1 MISQSVMLYNLKITK
16 MKIILKLSILILMLS
31 CSKDEGSPQEE
42 STGYNML
49 LIGNSFF
56 KPYAD
61 HLNNLASYANLNEHS
76 STVVKRGGELGRPI
90 NLWNDSNTEEHQLI
104 KSTLDQGNIEVFGMT
119 SGYDIDSENPTE
131 GHSAWIRY
139 ALQNNPNIIIFIAIG
154 SFDFP
159 NGDSNSTRP
168 DWDTFASD
176 NGFEFCNQIK
186 KDIKTS
192 HIPILMVT
200 AKGMNVDRLKG
211 IDSGAD
217 AYLNKPFSMDLL
229 RSHLKQLIKSRQI
242 LFEKYFNGMVNNFS
256 LKNSNSLDNEFINN
270 IIKYINENINDESLN
285 VASLAGELS
294 LSRSKLYRKI
304 KSLTGSTANEFIR
317 KVRLKKAKQ
326 LLENSEFN
334 VSEVTYKV
342 GFSSPSYFTK
352 CFKEYYGV
360 LPTEYRGNNIS
371 NQTAPLN

>member
-1 MISQSVMLYNLKITK
+1 
-16 MKIILKLSILILMLS
+16 MLS

-61 HLNNLASYANLNEHS
+61 HLNTLATEANLNEHS

-176 NGFEFCNQIK
+176 NGFNSIQEFYDYYINEVIHK
-186 KDIKTS
+186 EIVDELRLEFPSTKIFT
-192 HIPILMVT
+192 IPTGWATKNL
-200 AKGMNVDRLKG
+200 AQMN
-211 IDSGAD
+211 
-217 AYLNKPFSMDLL
+217 
-229 RSHLKQLIKSRQI
+229 
-242 LFEKYFNGMVNNFS
+242 
-256 LKNSNSLDNEFINN
+256 LDNELLDDISMVGSKSSSIFTDEKGHQGQIVIETGTMIWLNSIYN
-270 IIKYINENINDESLN
+270 VDLSSLNYDTGFTTDLHAIAQDIINDHDPN
-285 VASLAGELS
+285 
-294 LSRSKLYRKI
+294 Y
-304 KSLTGSTANEFIR
+304 
-317 KVRLKKAKQ
+317 KQ
-326 LLENSEFN
+326 
-334 VSEVTYKV
+334 
-342 GFSSPSYFTK
+342 
-352 CFKEYYGV
+352 
-360 LPTEYRGNNIS
+360 
-371 NQTAPLN
+371 

>member
-1 MISQSVMLYNLKITK
+1 MISQTDDLYNLKISK
-16 MKIILKLSILILMLS
+16 MKINLKLCILILMLS

-61 HLNNLASYANLNEHS
+61 HLDNLASEANLNEHS

-176 NGFEFCNQIK
+176 NGFNSIQEFYDYYINEVIHK
-186 KDIKTS
+186 EIVDELRLEFPSTKIFT
-192 HIPILMVT
+192 IPTGWATKNL
-200 AKGMNVDRLKG
+200 AQMN
-211 IDSGAD
+211 
-217 AYLNKPFSMDLL
+217 
-229 RSHLKQLIKSRQI
+229 
-242 LFEKYFNGMVNNFS
+242 
-256 LKNSNSLDNEFINN
+256 LDNELLDDISMVGPKSTSIFTDEKGHQGQIVIETGTMIWLNSIYDVDLSSFN
-270 IIKYINENINDESLN
+270 YDTGFTTDLHAIAQDIINDHDPN
-285 VASLAGELS
+285 
-294 LSRSKLYRKI
+294 Y
-304 KSLTGSTANEFIR
+304 
-317 KVRLKKAKQ
+317 KQ
-326 LLENSEFN
+326 
-334 VSEVTYKV
+334 
-342 GFSSPSYFTK
+342 
-352 CFKEYYGV
+352 
-360 LPTEYRGNNIS
+360 
-371 NQTAPLN
+371 

>member
-1 MISQSVMLYNLKITK
+1 
-16 MKIILKLSILILMLS
+16 MLS

-61 HLNNLASYANLNEHS
+61 HLNNLASEANLNEHS

-131 GHSAWIRY
+131 GHSAWIQY

-176 NGFEFCNQIK
+176 NGFNSIQEFYDYYINEVIHK
-186 KDIKTS
+186 EIVDELRLEFPSTKIFT
-192 HIPILMVT
+192 IPTGWATKNL
-200 AKGMNVDRLKG
+200 AQMN
-211 IDSGAD
+211 
-217 AYLNKPFSMDLL
+217 
-229 RSHLKQLIKSRQI
+229 
-242 LFEKYFNGMVNNFS
+242 
-256 LKNSNSLDNEFINN
+256 LDNELLDDISMVGPKSTSVFTDEKGHQGQIVIETGTMIWLNSIYDVDLSSFN
-270 IIKYINENINDESLN
+270 YDTGFTTDLHAIAQDIINDHDPN
-285 VASLAGELS
+285 
-294 LSRSKLYRKI
+294 Y
-304 KSLTGSTANEFIR
+304 
-317 KVRLKKAKQ
+317 KQ
-326 LLENSEFN
+326 
-334 VSEVTYKV
+334 
-342 GFSSPSYFTK
+342 
-352 CFKEYYGV
+352 
-360 LPTEYRGNNIS
+360 
-371 NQTAPLN
+371 

>member
-1 MISQSVMLYNLKITK
+1 
-16 MKIILKLSILILMLS
+16 MLS

-61 HLNNLASYANLNEHS
+61 HLNNLASEANLNEHS

-131 GHSAWIRY
+131 GHSAWIQY

-176 NGFEFCNQIK
+176 NGFNSIQEFYDYYINEVIHK
-186 KDIKTS
+186 EIVDELRLEFPSTKIFT
-192 HIPILMVT
+192 IPTGWATKNL
-200 AKGMNVDRLKG
+200 AQMN
-211 IDSGAD
+211 
-217 AYLNKPFSMDLL
+217 
-229 RSHLKQLIKSRQI
+229 
-242 LFEKYFNGMVNNFS
+242 
-256 LKNSNSLDNEFINN
+256 LDNELLDDISMVGPKSTSVFTDEKGHQGQIVIETGTMIWLNSIYNVDLSSFNYDTGFTTDLHSISQDIINN
-270 IIKYINENINDESLN
+270 HDPNY
-285 VASLAGELS
+285 
-294 LSRSKLYRKI
+294 
-304 KSLTGSTANEFIR
+304 
-317 KVRLKKAKQ
+317 KQ
-326 LLENSEFN
+326 
-334 VSEVTYKV
+334 
-342 GFSSPSYFTK
+342 
-352 CFKEYYGV
+352 
-360 LPTEYRGNNIS
+360 
-371 NQTAPLN
+371 

>member
-1 MISQSVMLYNLKITK
+1 
-16 MKIILKLSILILMLS
+16 MLS

-61 HLNNLASYANLNEHS
+61 HLNTLATEANLNEHS

-176 NGFEFCNQIK
+176 NGFNSIQEFYDYYINEVIHK
-186 KDIKTS
+186 EIVDELRLEFPSTKIFT
-192 HIPILMVT
+192 IPTGWATKNL
-200 AKGMNVDRLKG
+200 AQMN
-211 IDSGAD
+211 
-217 AYLNKPFSMDLL
+217 
-229 RSHLKQLIKSRQI
+229 
-242 LFEKYFNGMVNNFS
+242 
-256 LKNSNSLDNEFINN
+256 LDNELLDDISMVGPKSTSIFTDEKGHQGQIVIETGTMIWLNSIYDVDLSSFNYDTGFTTDLHAIAQDIINGHDPN
-270 IIKYINENINDESLN
+270 
-285 VASLAGELS
+285 
-294 LSRSKLYRKI
+294 YR
-304 KSLTGSTANEFIR
+304 
-317 KVRLKKAKQ
+317 Q
-326 LLENSEFN
+326 
-334 VSEVTYKV
+334 
-342 GFSSPSYFTK
+342 
-352 CFKEYYGV
+352 
-360 LPTEYRGNNIS
+360 
-371 NQTAPLN
+371 

>member
-1 MISQSVMLYNLKITK
+1 
-16 MKIILKLSILILMLS
+16 MLS

-61 HLNNLASYANLNEHS
+61 HLNTLATEANLNEHS

-176 NGFEFCNQIK
+176 NGFNSIQEFYDYYINEVIHK
-186 KDIKTS
+186 EIVDELRLEFPSTKIFT
-192 HIPILMVT
+192 IPTGWATKNL
-200 AKGMNVDRLKG
+200 AQMN
-211 IDSGAD
+211 
-217 AYLNKPFSMDLL
+217 
-229 RSHLKQLIKSRQI
+229 
-242 LFEKYFNGMVNNFS
+242 
-256 LKNSNSLDNEFINN
+256 LDNELLDDISIVGPKSSSIFTDEKGHQGQIVIETGTMVWLN
-270 IIKYINENINDESLN
+270 IIYNVDLSSFNYDTGFTTDLN
-285 VASLAGELS
+285 AIAQDIIDSHDS
-294 LSRSKLYRKI
+294 
-304 KSLTGSTANEFIR
+304 N
-317 KVRLKKAKQ
+317 
-326 LLENSEFN
+326 
-334 VSEVTYKV
+334 YK
-342 GFSSPSYFTK
+342 F
-352 CFKEYYGV
+352 
-360 LPTEYRGNNIS
+360 
-371 NQTAPLN
+371 

>member
-1 MISQSVMLYNLKITK
+1 M
-16 MKIILKLSILILMLS
+16 S
-31 CSKDEGSPQEE
+31 CTKDETPQQIQ
-42 STGYNML
+42 TQGYNML

-61 HLNNLASYANLNEHS
+61 HLDNLASEANLNEHS

-176 NGFEFCNQIK
+176 NGFNSIQEFYDYYINEVIHK
-186 KDIKTS
+186 EIVDELRLEFPSTKIFT
-192 HIPILMVT
+192 IPTGWATKNL
-200 AKGMNVDRLKG
+200 AQMN
-211 IDSGAD
+211 
-217 AYLNKPFSMDLL
+217 
-229 RSHLKQLIKSRQI
+229 
-242 LFEKYFNGMVNNFS
+242 
-256 LKNSNSLDNEFINN
+256 LDNELLDDISMVGPKSTSIFTDEKGHQGQIVIETGTMIWLNSIYDVDLSSFN
-270 IIKYINENINDESLN
+270 YDTGFTTDLHAIAQDIINDHDPN
-285 VASLAGELS
+285 
-294 LSRSKLYRKI
+294 Y
-304 KSLTGSTANEFIR
+304 
-317 KVRLKKAKQ
+317 KQ
-326 LLENSEFN
+326 
-334 VSEVTYKV
+334 
-342 GFSSPSYFTK
+342 
-352 CFKEYYGV
+352 
-360 LPTEYRGNNIS
+360 
-371 NQTAPLN
+371 

>member
-1 MISQSVMLYNLKITK
+1 
-16 MKIILKLSILILMLS
+16 MLS

-61 HLNNLASYANLNEHS
+61 HLNTLATEANLNEHS

-176 NGFEFCNQIK
+176 NGFNSIQEFYDYYINEVIHK
-186 KDIKTS
+186 EIVDELRLEFPSTKIFT
-192 HIPILMVT
+192 IPTGWATKNL
-200 AKGMNVDRLKG
+200 AQMN
-211 IDSGAD
+211 
-217 AYLNKPFSMDLL
+217 
-229 RSHLKQLIKSRQI
+229 
-242 LFEKYFNGMVNNFS
+242 
-256 LKNSNSLDNEFINN
+256 LDNELLDDISMVGSKSSSIFTDEKGHQGQIVIETGTMIWLNSIYDVDLSSFN
-270 IIKYINENINDESLN
+270 YDTGFTTDLHAIAQDIINDHDPN
-285 VASLAGELS
+285 
-294 LSRSKLYRKI
+294 Y
-304 KSLTGSTANEFIR
+304 
-317 KVRLKKAKQ
+317 KQ
-326 LLENSEFN
+326 
-334 VSEVTYKV
+334 
-342 GFSSPSYFTK
+342 
-352 CFKEYYGV
+352 
-360 LPTEYRGNNIS
+360 
-371 NQTAPLN
+371 